1 MLSRLIGVL
10 VVFLLH
16 ACFTLVSQAADQDV
30 DLLIRKHWDWT
41 LSQSPVF
48 AGQLGDR
55 SGDGKLPDVS
65 IKNTI
70 ASSRRVRGFLESA
83 REIDRGSLTV
93 NSRLNLDIFIRY
105 LEDEVGEVDHK
116 AYLVPITNR
125 WGFHIYFAE
134 LYKRLPFNNVDDYRS
149 YLGRLAAF
157 SDYADQNMELLK
169 QGIKEGYVL
178 PAVVL
183 EGYEETISSHIYEE
197 ARKSPLFTPFTQFP
211 KSIGKRQ
218 ADSLSLEGATLIAED
233 VIPAYQKFLR
243 FMIED
248 YKPSASDAI
257 GVSSRP
263 AGREFYR
270 QRVKKFTTLDLTPE
284 QVHQTGQAEV
294 LRIRAEMEA
303 IPKELEFDGDFD
315 SFLRFL
321 RTDPQFYPTD
331 VESYKKEVAYILKRM
346 DGELPRLFGRLPRTP
361 YGIKEIPAYIAPKTT
376 AAYYQPPSPDGK
388 IAGFYFINTYNL
400 KSRPLYQLEALS
412 LHEAVPGHHLQ
423 LALQQEIDDMPAFR
437 KYNGF
442 TAFIEGW
449 ALYSERLGLE
459 VGFYD
464 DPYSDFGRLSYEM
477 WRACRL
483 VVDTGIHY
491 FGWSR
496 QRAIEYMV
504 SNTALS
510 RHNIVAEV
518 DRYISWPGQAL
529 AYKIGELKI
538 RELRSIAEDRLGSGF
553 DIRKFHDVVLG
564 SGAVPLKVL
573 EQNVLKYLPD

>member
-1 MLSRLIGVL
+1 MFFRCVVL
-10 VVFLLH
+10 LVFFCLQAVSTLESH
-16 ACFTLVSQAADQDV
+16 ADDQDV
-30 DLLIRKHWDWT
+30 ASLIRKHWDWT

-70 ASSRRVRGFLESA
+70 ASAEQLRRFLESA
-83 REIDRGSLTV
+83 REIEVVGLTDHA
-93 NSRLNLDIFIRY
+93 RLNLDIFIRY
-105 LEDEVGEVDHK
+105 LEDEVAEVDYK

-134 LYKRLPFNNVDDYRS
+134 LYKRLPFNTVDDYRS

-157 SDYADQNMELLK
+157 KDYADQNMELLK
-169 QGIKEGYVL
+169 LGMKEGYVL

-183 EGYEETISSHIYEE
+183 EGYEQTISSHIYEE
-197 ARKSPLFTPFTQFP
+197 ARKSPLFTPFTKFP
-211 KSIGKRQ
+211 NSVGKRQ
-218 ADSLSLEGATLIAED
+218 ADSLSLEGAKLIDEQ
-233 VIPAYQKFLR
+233 VIPSYEKFLR
-243 FMIED
+243 FMVEE
-248 YKPSASDAI
+248 YKPAASDAI

-263 AGREFYR
+263 SGREFYR

-284 QVHQTGQAEV
+284 QVHQTGLEEV
-294 LRIRAEMEA
+294 RRIRAEMEA
-303 IPKELEFDGDFD
+303 IPKGLEFDGDFD
-315 SFLRFL
+315 SFVKFL
-321 RTDPQFYPTD
+321 RTDSQFYPAD
-331 VESYKKEVAYILKRM
+331 AESYKKEIAYILKRM
-346 DGELPRLFGRLPRTP
+346 DGELPRLFGKLPRTP

-376 AAYYQPPSPDGK
+376 AAYYQPPSADGK
-388 IAGFYFINTYNL
+388 IAGFYFVNTFNL
-400 KSRPLYQLEALS
+400 KSRPLYQLQALS

-423 LALQQEIDDMPAFR
+423 IALQQELDDLPAFR

-504 SNTALS
+504 VNTALS

-538 RELRSIAEDRLGSGF
+538 RELRSLAEERLGQEF
-553 DIRKFHDVVLG
+553 DVRKFHDVVLG

-573 EQNVLKYLPD
+573 EQNVLRYLSP